1 MALFLSIISHGA
13 AECATHN
20 EYYRKATLEGMSQME
35 ELAKK
40 HGVKIVGAW
49 SVHSKHFQVIVYDVP
64 NFEALMAFS
73 MEPPMKKAQDMYDID
88 VWPAMNMQEVAQMLM
103 QA

>member
-13 AECATHN
+13 AECAAHN

-49 SVHSKHFQVIVYDVP
+49 SVHQKHFQVVVYDAP
-64 NFEALMAFS
+64 SYEAVAAFA
-73 MEPPMKKAQDMYDID
+73 MEPPIKKMADMYDID
-88 VWPAMNMQEVAQMLM
+88 MWPVMTMQEVAQMLM

>member
-1 MALFLSIISHGA
+1 MLFLSIFRHGA
-13 AECATHN
+13 AECPRHN
-20 EYYRKATLEGMSQME
+20 EYYRKATVEGLSQME

-49 SVHSKHFQVIVYDVP
+49 SVHPKHFQVIVYDAP

-73 MEPPMKKAQDMYDID
+73 WNRQ
-88 VWPAMNMQEVAQMLM
+88 
-103 QA
+103 

>member
-13 AECATHN
+13 AECAAHN

-49 SVHSKHFQVIVYDVP
+49 SVHQKHFQVVVYDAPSYEVV
-64 NFEALMAFS
+64 AAFA
-73 MEPPMKKAQDMYDID
+73 MEPPIKKMADMYDID
-88 VWPAMNMQEVAQMLM
+88 MWPVMTMQEVAQMLM

>member
-1 MALFLSIISHGA
+1 MALFLSIVKHGA

-20 EYYRKATLEGMSQME
+20 EYYRKVTLEGLNQME

-49 SVHSKHFQVIVYDVP
+49 SVHMKHFQVFVYDVP
-64 NFEALMAFS
+64 KYEAFAAFS
-73 MEPPMKKAQDMYDID
+73 MEPPIKKMADMYDID
-88 VWPAMNMQEVAQMLM
+88 VWPVVTMQEMTQMLM

>member
-1 MALFLSIISHGA
+1 MLFLSIISHGA
-13 AECATHN
+13 AECAAHN
-20 EYYRKATLEGMSQME
+20 EYYRKATLEGLSQME

-49 SVHSKHFQVIVYDVP
+49 SVHQKHFQVVVYDTP

-73 MEPPMKKAQDMYDID
+73 MEPPMKKASDMYDID
-88 VWPAMNMQEVAQMLM
+88 VWPCITGEELAQMLM